1 MSYSFSDGQAGLS
14 APILMNKQQSGSVRV
29 RAATIE
35 DARWL
40 ATLARQL
47 LEYERSLNQQAGELS
62 PWAASVDEIRKQMRR
77 PGTRFFVAEDA
88 SPGSS
93 GEIIGYIKAV
103 IYGLPPDRR
112 ETGLRRWLL
121 AQAERSARRAFNFVM
136 RRPRPNVQVTGG
148 YIAGTFVRPDGRR
161 AGVGQALV
169 SAAEEWFRSHGIVT
183 SELHVLYANTSAR
196 HFWEESGYEP
206 LAMGMRRKL

>member
-1 MSYSFSDGQAGLS
+1 MIRSRADELS
-14 APILMNKQQSGSVRV
+14 LHLGKNQVMDKQQPGSVRV

-47 LEYERSLNQQAGELS
+47 LEYERSLNQQAGELT
-62 PWAASVDEIRKQMRR
+62 PWAASEDELRKQMRR
-77 PGTRFFVAEDA
+77 PGTRFFVAEEA
-88 SPGSS
+88 ERS

-121 AQAERSARRAFNFVM
+121 AQAERGARRAFNFVM
-136 RRPRPNVQVTGG
+136 RRPRPNVRVTGG
-148 YIAGTFVRPDGRR
+148 YIAGAFVRPDVRR
-161 AGVGQALV
+161 TGVGQALV
-169 SAAEEWFRSHGIVT
+169 NAAEEWFRSHGIVT
-183 SELHVLYANTSAR
+183 CELHVLHANTSAR

-206 LAMGMRRKL
+206 LAMGMRKKL